1 MKPDPVHQKIR
12 EIAWRRRLTPAEQAE
27 WQAWLAAHPEAQAE
41 AELDAALDAA
51 LTHQADAPVS
61 SNFTARVMQTIEAE
75 ARREARPIAPARNWC
90 HKLMPRLAL
99 AAVVLC
105 VGTLAYRQHLVGNQK
120 DLTGAAKEIAGA
132 QSLSSATV
140 SEDFDVIRSL
150 TPPTAVADEKLLA
163 LSEELLAF
171 NP

>member
-1 MKPDPVHQKIR
+1 MKPDPVHQKLR
-12 EIAWRRRLTPAEQAE
+12 EIAWRRRLTPAEQTE
-27 WQAWLAAHPEAQAE
+27 WQAWLAEHPEAQAE
-41 AELDAALDAA
+41 AELDTALDAA

-61 SNFTARVMQTIEAE
+61 SNFTARVMQTIEAD
-75 ARREARPIAPARNWC
+75 ARREVRPIAPALSWW
-90 HKLMPRLAL
+90 HKLMPRLAV
-99 AAVVLC
+99 AAVVLS
-105 VGTLAYRQHLVGNQK
+105 VGALAYRQYLVEKQK

-132 QSLSSATV
+132 QQLSSATV
-140 SEDFDVIRSL
+140 IADFEVIRSL